1 MAERRLH
8 TSSLGHP
15 GRLAYSPYGATQ
27 ADEWGW
33 QTGRNHDGRA
43 PRFEQI
49 GPSEPWYTASHEA
62 DEKPSGRPWHVA
74 QQQKKWL
81 LKNHPE
87 AALGNDLLSD
97 LLVPEL
103 SPQLSDD
110 HAPPRHTQLQL
121 ALGEMLD
128 TSMPNNIR
136 GVPLIA
142 MAAGS
147 ASDVLRLVRPRLE
160 SWQLAHN
167 PAVSLQTYGKDEA
180 QEMLWTRDIGVIRRI
195 KAVVNLRRFEPV
207 RWLIVQ
213 RDAGTS
219 IFRPAFQRVPVVSEA
234 FSGHGPQQPSHIHP
248 NLLFAIPT
256 RLTGCDSH
264 ADVSFNPGAK
274 AEPPQLAIVDQGGRW
289 TVWGVSGTRARAQVR
304 PRLALYRCGDIWKG
318 VRSRISQR
326 PSPDPQWHR
335 IAWVGA
341 SPGEIDD
348 DSDDY
353 EEGYAAESPQPRAA
367 YPPLQRSSTLLICS
381 RKALRLIDLDA
392 DAVLP
397 DLSFLSYDQPILDV
411 EVDPGDPRYF
421 YVVTTSTLYVA
432 VLMTTRDSAT
442 GKAAKHASILHSCPH
457 LRDTS
462 SGDLQLSIAP
472 GPRLP
477 KNRTALVHV
486 YSRGSNWVDLFCVT
500 KSKVDPQKVVCHHE
514 RLVCEGTA
522 PSKLQLQTLCLN
534 PVLTRTN
541 RKALTDD
548 SRLYTDQHIRY
559 YQLFYLGADLSLT
572 CALGV
577 SSGHGWDREFLPQ
590 PDATDT
596 VPKQKQRQL
605 VVRAM
610 ESRFVIPDSLSEF
623 RYRMEALRIA
633 TDGRPAAT
641 PRVVQRPFRHLYDH
655 IQAVSSGLLAAYS
668 GSDIDM
674 ELQGAAPFDSVY
686 LAVQDAL
693 ATKRLPLRTM

>member
-49 GPSEPWYTASHEA
+49 GPSEIWYTASHEV

-87 AALGNDLLSD
+87 AALGNDLLDD
-97 LLVPEL
+97 LLIPEL
-103 SPQLSDD
+103 SPRLGDG
-110 HAPPRHTQLQL
+110 HVPPQHTQL

-147 ASDVLRLVRPRLE
+147 ASDVLRLIRPRLE
-160 SWQLAHN
+160 SWQLKHN

-195 KAVVNLRRFEPV
+195 KTVMNLRRFEPV

-219 IFRPAFQRVPVVSEA
+219 VFRPEFQRVPVVSEV
-234 FSGHGPQQPSHIHP
+234 FSGHGPQQPSHINP
-248 NLLFAIPT
+248 NFLFAIPT

-264 ADVSFNPGAK
+264 ADVSFNPGVK
-274 AEPPQLAIVDQGGRW
+274 SETPQLAIVDQGGRW
-289 TVWGVSGTRARAQVR
+289 TVWGVSGTRARVHAR
-304 PRLALYRCGDIWKG
+304 PQLALYRCGDIRKG

-326 PSPDPQWHR
+326 PSPAPQWHR

-341 SPGEIDD
+341 APGEYDD

-367 YPPLQRSSTLLICS
+367 YPPLQRSSTLLVCS
-381 RKALRLIDLDA
+381 RKALRLVDLDA

-397 DLSFLSYDQPILDV
+397 DLSFLSHDQSILDAQ
-411 EVDPGDPRYF
+411 VDTGDLRYF
-421 YVVTTSTLYVA
+421 YVVTTSTLFVA
-432 VLMTTRDSAT
+432 VLITTRNPST
-442 GKAAKHASILHSCPH
+442 GKAAKQASILHSCPH

-462 SGDLQLSIAP
+462 SGDLQLSIVP

-477 KNRTALVHV
+477 KHRTALVHI
-486 YSRGSNWVDLFCVT
+486 YSRDSNWVDLFCVT
-500 KSKVDPQKVVCHHE
+500 KSKVHPDQVACHHE
-514 RLVCEGTA
+514 RLVCGGA
-522 PSKLQLQTLCLN
+522 SQSKLQLQTLCLN
-534 PVLTRTN
+534 PVVARASCKDLTG
-541 RKALTDD
+541 D
-548 SRLYTDQHIRY
+548 SRLYIDQRIRY
-559 YQLFYLGADLSLT
+559 YQLFHLGTNLSLT
-572 CALGV
+572 CSLAV
-577 SSGHGWDREFLPQ
+577 SSGHGWDHKFLPQ
-590 PDATDT
+590 PDATDM
-596 VPKQKQRQL
+596 VPKQKQRKF

-610 ESRFVIPDSLSEF
+610 ESRFIIPDSLSEF
-623 RYRMEALRIA
+623 RYRTEALRLAI
-633 TDGRPAAT
+633 DGKAAST
-641 PRVVQRPFRHLYDH
+641 PRVARRPFRSLYDH
-655 IQAVSSGLLAAYS
+655 IQAVSSGLLSTYS

-674 ELQGAAPFDSVY
+674 ELQGAAPFDPVY

-693 ATKRLPLRTM
+693 ATKRLPLKTM

>member
-1 MAERRLH
+1 MAERRLY

-15 GRLAYSPYGATQ
+15 GRLTYSPYGATR

-33 QTGRNHDGRA
+33 QTGRNHDSHA
-43 PRFEQI
+43 PKFEQI
-49 GPSEPWYTASHEA
+49 GPSETWYTASHEV
-62 DEKPSGRPWHVA
+62 DEKPSEPPWHLA

-87 AALGNDLLSD
+87 AALGNDLLSG
-97 LLVPEL
+97 LLIPEL
-103 SPQLSDD
+103 SPQGGDD
-110 HAPPRHTQLQL
+110 HAPPQHTQL

-128 TSMPNNIR
+128 TSMPNKIR

-160 SWQLAHN
+160 NWQLTHN
-167 PAVSLQTYGKDEA
+167 PDVSLQTYGKDEA
-180 QEMLWTRDIGVIRRI
+180 QDILWTRDIGVIRRI

-219 IFRPAFQRVPVVSEA
+219 VFRPEFQRVPIVSEV
-234 FSGHGPQQPSHIHP
+234 FSRHGPQQPSHVNP
-248 NLLFAIPT
+248 NPLFSIPT

-264 ADVSFNPGAK
+264 ADVSFNPGVK

-289 TVWGVSGTRARAQVR
+289 TVWGVSGTRARIQAR
-304 PRLALYRCGDIWKG
+304 PRLVLNRCGDIRKG

-341 SPGEIDD
+341 APGEIDD

-353 EEGYAAESPQPRAA
+353 DEGDAAELPQPRTA
-367 YPPLQRSSTLLICS
+367 YPPLQRSSTLLVCS
-381 RKALRLIDLDA
+381 QKALRLVDLDA

-397 DLSFLSYDQPILDV
+397 DLPFLAQDQSILDV
-411 EVDPGDPRYF
+411 EVDTGDPRYF
-421 YVVTTSTLYVA
+421 YVVTTSTLFVA
-432 VLMTTRDSAT
+432 VLITTRDPAT
-442 GKAAKHASILHSCPH
+442 RKAVKQASILHSCPH

-462 SGDLQLSIAP
+462 SGDLQLSIVP

-477 KNRTALVHV
+477 KNRTALVHI
-486 YSRGSNWVDLFCVT
+486 YSRNSTWVDLFCVT
-500 KSKVDPQKVVCHHE
+500 KSKVYPERVICHHE
-514 RLVCEGTA
+514 RLVCGA
-522 PSKLQLQTLCLN
+522 AVQSKLQLQTLCLN
-534 PVLTRTN
+534 PIAAQASS
-541 RKALTDD
+541 KGPTDD
-548 SRLYTDQHIRY
+548 SRLYIDQRIRY
-559 YQLFYLGADLSLT
+559 YQLFCLGADLSLT
-572 CALGV
+572 CSLGV
-577 SSGHGWDREFLPQ
+577 SSGHGWEREFLPQ

-610 ESRFVIPDSLSEF
+610 ESRFIIPDSLSEF
-623 RYRMEALRIA
+623 RYRMEALRLA
-633 TDGRPAAT
+633 TDGKPAAT
-641 PRVVQRPFRHLYDH
+641 PRVMRRPFRDLYDH
-655 IQAVSSGLLAAYS
+655 IQAVSSGLLAKYS

-674 ELQGAAPFDSVY
+674 ELEGAAPFDPVY
-686 LAVQDAL
+686 LAAQDAL
-693 ATKRLPLRTM
+693 ATKRLPLKTM